1 MRTEYLVDSTHPTGR
16 CGVIITGLDR
26 SMCTHLAAANEY
38 KVSHLQSPPIWS
50 LVQNAG
56 VFYVGGY
63 HLTVCVP
70 AIMALAEHAAAED
83 KVFALGM
90 GAPFIPEFFKEGLD
104 QTAPYWDYV
113 MMNETEAGAWAKG
126 HGMEGKQEDI
136 EAIAKAI
143 AALPKKNEKRK
154 RVVVVTQ
161 GTEPTVVAVQGEG
174 KTKEYPVRVVKK
186 EEICDT
192 NGAG

>member
-1 MRTEYLVDSTHPTGR
+1 
-16 CGVIITGLDR
+16 
-26 SMCTHLAAANEY
+26 MCTHLAAANEY

-50 LVQNAG
+50 LVQHAR

-70 AIMALAEHAAAED
+70 AVLALAEHAAAEN
-83 KVFALGM
+83 KVFAFGM
-90 GAPFIPEFFKEGLD
+90 GAPFIPEFFKEGVD
-104 QTAPYWDYV
+104 QIAPYWDYV

-126 HGMEGKQEDI
+126 HGMEGKQGDI

-161 GTEPTVVAVQGEG
+161 GTEPTVVAVQGEA
-174 KTKEYPVRVVKK
+174 KAKEFPVRVVKK